1 MMTAIPKLTEEWQEK
16 LCSNLSREQLPTVTS
31 HPNCYEKA
39 PKTEMHLADNAS
51 GNYTTPIASKEPR
64 PTLF

>member
-16 LCSNLSREQLPTVTS
+16 LCSNLSKQQLQTANSYPTYSETA
-31 HPNCYEKA
+31 HI
-39 PKTEMHLADNAS
+39 TELHLADSAII
-51 GNYTTPIASKEPR
+51 NYTTPIASKEPR